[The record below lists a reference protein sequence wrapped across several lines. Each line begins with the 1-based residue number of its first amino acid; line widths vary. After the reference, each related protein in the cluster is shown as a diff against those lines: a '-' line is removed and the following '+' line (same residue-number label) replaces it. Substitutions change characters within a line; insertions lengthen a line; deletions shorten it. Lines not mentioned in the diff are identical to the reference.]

1 MNKKSP
7 NTKIIPL
14 FSKPVLYKKINFIEE
29 SLRKEFFNTDL
40 IEVIGGDGKLLTSL
54 NQKLLHE
61 EKYKQILEAIQSEI
75 NWYVYDILNVSKDI
89 TFNIFQSWLVKHT
102 DREHFSQPHVHVGAI
117 LSGCLYI
124 KTNKKC
130 GNIKFVD
137 FQQGYTSKAL
147 PYPFSFTYEKYNI
160 YNSSDWEIEVEDDLL
175 LIFPSD
181 LYHYTDRNSST
192 EPRYCICFD
201 VVADGIFNP
210 KCTLQNTKKMKIKID
225 A

>member
-1 MNKKSP
+1 M
-7 NTKIIPL
+7 KIIPL
-14 FSKPVLYKKINFIEE
+14 FSKPVLHKKINFIEE
-29 SLRKEFFNTDL
+29 GLRKEFFNTDL
-40 IEVIGGDGKLLTSL
+40 IEVRNVLTSL

-61 EKYKQILEAIQSEI
+61 EKYKQILESIQNEI
-75 NWYVYDILNVSKDI
+75 NYYVYNILNVSKDI
-89 TFNIFQSWLVKHT
+89 TFNISNSWLVKHT
-102 DREHFSQPHVHVGAI
+102 DCEHFSQPHVHVGAV

-124 KTNKKC
+124 KTDKKS
-130 GNIKFVD
+130 GNIKFID
-137 FQQGYTSKAL
+137 FQSHYISKAL

-181 LYHYTDRNSST
+181 LYHYTERNLST

-201 VVADGIFNP
+201 VVADGIFDP
-210 KCTLQNTKKMKIKID
+210 KMTIPSLQNTRKMKIKID